1 MSHLTQSEIDALQL
15 SKLDRD
21 TPFVING
28 VSNGQLSI
36 ARHYGGCTFRC
47 TFQGKK
53 YIYMPLTDEL
63 IRDDV
68 VKWLEK
74 YRKRK
79 KKQACPVMA
88 WSDLF

>member
-21 TPFVING
+21 TPFAISG

-36 ARHYGGCTFRC
+36 ARHYGGC

-68 VKWLEK
+68 MKWLEK
-74 YRKRK
+74 YRKRQ